1 MIFDPLYFLIIL
13 MPFPCNQHHIPSLR
27 KHASGAN
34 SFLAV
39 GAFYLFVNIKKLTN
53 DSMKFCKDLLEDV
66 GVAVVPG
73 IGFGMDGYFRF
84 SYATDEKSIEE
95 GIKRI
100 KAFTDKNYK
109 K

>member
-1 MIFDPLYFLIIL
+1 MMRKTFDKRREFATKGLNAI
-13 MPFPCNQHHIPSLR
+13 NGVSVVNPS
-27 KHASGAN
+27 
-34 SFLAV
+34 

-73 IGFGMDGYFRF
+73 VGFGMDGYFRF

-95 GIKRI
+95 GIGRI
-100 KAFTDKNYK
+100 KTFVEKNYK